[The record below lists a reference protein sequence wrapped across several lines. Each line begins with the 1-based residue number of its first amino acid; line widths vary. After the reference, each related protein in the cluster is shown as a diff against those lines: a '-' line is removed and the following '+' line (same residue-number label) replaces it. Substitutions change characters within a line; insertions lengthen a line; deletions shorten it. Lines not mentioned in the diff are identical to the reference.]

1 MVGRN
6 VGLALLAVLTI
17 IILPVG
23 ANAASCESLKWAAR
37 SDASALPIS
46 ESRAVQGSGS
56 IDDAANFVQVVTG
69 RI

>member
-23 ANAASCESLKWAAR
+23 ANAASCESLKSLSLENASNWDWRSFNLVAA
-37 SDASALPIS
+37 LMML
-46 ESRAVQGSGS
+46 
-56 IDDAANFVQVVTG
+56 
-69 RI
+69 